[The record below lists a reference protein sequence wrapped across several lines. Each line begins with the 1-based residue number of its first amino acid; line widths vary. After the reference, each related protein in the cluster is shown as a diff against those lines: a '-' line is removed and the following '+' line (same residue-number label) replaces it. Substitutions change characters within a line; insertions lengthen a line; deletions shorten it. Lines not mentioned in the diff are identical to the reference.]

1 MMYQIILKGQLHP
14 CHERRLAPLTLR
26 HLPDGNSCLEGLL
39 ADQAALFGLLLR
51 LRDIGIPLLS
61 LRAIEVEVE
70 VTQ

>member
-26 HLPDGNSCLEGLL
+26 HLPGGNSCLEGAL